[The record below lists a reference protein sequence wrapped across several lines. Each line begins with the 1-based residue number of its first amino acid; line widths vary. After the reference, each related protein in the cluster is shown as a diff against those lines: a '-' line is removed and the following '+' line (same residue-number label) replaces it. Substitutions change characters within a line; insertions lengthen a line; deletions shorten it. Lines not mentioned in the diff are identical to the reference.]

1 MRLPVSGVLMIAV
14 GGLLLMLY
22 IAFNSA
28 FTDLR
33 NLLWAN
39 ANETMTGSRLTTFGD
54 LMPQLSQGFGIAC
67 ALCFGIGI
75 VIFIVDAL
83 SSPPREM

>member
-1 MRLPVSGVLMIAV
+1 MRLPVTGILMVSV
-14 GGLLLMLY
+14 GGILFMLY

-39 ANETMTGSRLTTFGD
+39 ANVTMTGSRLTTFGD
-54 LMPQLSQGFGIAC
+54 LMPQLADSFGVAC
-67 ALCFGIGI
+67 VLCFGIGI
-75 VIFIVDAL
+75 LIFIVDAF
-83 SSPPREM
+83 SQPPREM